1 MTFVSHNVSLRRA
14 LAALCLMSVLPA
26 SSVRAAE
33 TYAYDAQSRLTDAS
47 YSDGSSLHYTYDANG
62 NLLSVVSSGGT
73 TAVDPRVPES
83 FQFAL
88 GSLTPNPGSG
98 QRSINFSI
106 AAAGHVR
113 LSVTDV
119 AGRAVATLYDR
130 DLAPGRYA
138 ASFSSARWA
147 TGVYFFRLE
156 SAGRSL
162 HGRLIVAR

>member
-1 MTFVSHNVSLRRA
+1 
-14 LAALCLMSVLPA
+14 
-26 SSVRAAE
+26 
-33 TYAYDAQSRLTDAS
+33 
-47 YSDGSSLHYTYDANG
+47 
-62 NLLSVVSSGGT
+62 
-73 TAVDPRVPES
+73 VDPKAPQS

-88 GSLTPNPGSG
+88 GAVTPNPGSG
-98 QRSINFSI
+98 DRSLGFSI

-130 DLAPGRYA
+130 ELTPGRYV

-147 TGVYFFRLE
+147 TGVYFFQLE

-162 HGRLIVAR
+162 HGRLIVAH